1 MGMLGAGGDRTG
13 PSWKT
18 ALRGKVSRAYLA
30 VGAMTVCPRLD
41 TELLRVADRQVAR
54 NRLMFGL
61 AAATYTWFVSA
72 IGDLDS
78 PAPVIINAAYLLLA
92 SAVLSVTKFSA
103 KRLDRLRKVMLFV
116 DVLAI
121 SACFIVVGA
130 IAAPLLFLYSWLTIG
145 YGFRYGIYYLRLAA
159 ITSLGGIAISLLYT
173 DFWRTQP
180 FIAAGILML
189 AVIIPPYLEFLMRRA
204 IRANEIARSANH
216 SKALMLAGLGH
227 ALRVPLSSILTAA
240 QAMSGGALDPVQGQT
255 LSTIQA
261 AAGSVMRELDDFLDV
276 SRLDAGRM
284 PKEVTSF
291 SVKGLVTEA
300 LAIAAA
306 QAAPK
311 GIAVSWYISPEVP
324 ERIWSERRYLLK
336 SLTNIVENAVKF
348 TSVGSVLI
356 TVYMERHSTGGQRL
370 QIEVLD
376 TGLGIRSEA
385 RERIFE
391 SFSQASPDILH
402 IFGGAG
408 LGLSVARRMI
418 ELLGGK
424 IGVDSIEGRG
434 SNFWFGLPV
443 VAARAREE
451 SFYTLAGTTVAILTS
466 DMTGLVSFAGRLER
480 LGATTFLSERID
492 WWDAVS
498 TDKLDQANR
507 IIVMVDGRN
516 ANLSELGH
524 ILQKGQFLD
533 RVPMIALTVQSEM
546 PDPSIRRRFVT
557 AISPNASDEHLFSS
571 LHLVGAF
578 AQERKMRSREVR
590 QSGGH
595 SAPPPVSNR
604 SRILVADTNRTS
616 VLILSKVL
624 EQGGY
629 RCLTV
634 GTGENALDAAE
645 RELFD
650 MIFVDVDKPAVDGLE
665 AVKMLRF
672 QELGLHQNIIIGLTS
687 REDSESFAKYKELGC
702 DDVVLQPID
711 TKKVLDLVARFM
723 SQRSQVAS
731 INEKASNT
739 VQSISSHPRFRV
751 SLGPPITDDTFPY
764 LAAIGGSPLIGEVLS
779 LFISD
784 AEHTL
789 AKLADAM
796 EKDDVNSFRNG
807 VISLGESSAVIGAD
821 MLAEMCKTA
830 NVLGKDK
837 LALGER
843 ALLATLRGEVARVVE
858 GIKSHLP
865 ASVDPPSPAPDDV
878 KPGKP

>member
-1 MGMLGAGGDRTG
+1 MGMLGVRKDQTG
-13 PSWKT
+13 LTWRA
-18 ALRGKVSRAYLA
+18 ALRGRVSRAFLA
-30 VGAMTVCPRLD
+30 VGAMRVCPRPD

-61 AAATYTWFVSA
+61 AGTAYTWFIFA

-78 PAPVIINAAYLLLA
+78 SIPVIMNAAYLLLA
-92 SAVLSVTKFSA
+92 TATLFLTRSSP
-103 KRLDRLRKVMLFV
+103 KRPDAFRKAMLFV
-116 DVLAI
+116 DVSAI
-121 SACFIVVGA
+121 SVCFIVVGA
-130 IAAPLLFLYSWLTIG
+130 IASPLLFLYSWLTIG

-159 ITSLGGIAISLLYT
+159 ITSLGGIAVSLLYT
-173 DFWRTQP
+173 DFWHTQP

-227 ALRVPLSSILTAA
+227 ALRVPLGSILTAA
-240 QAMSGGALDPVQGQT
+240 QAMSGGILDPAQGQT
-255 LSTIQA
+255 LSAIQA

-300 LAIAAA
+300 LAIAAV

-356 TVYMERHSTGGQRL
+356 TAYIDRHSMDGQQL

-443 VAARAREE
+443 MAARARKET
-451 SFYTLAGTTVAILTS
+451 SYSLAGTTVAILTS

-498 TDKLDQANR
+498 ADKFDQAER
-507 IIVMVDGRN
+507 VVVIVDGRN
-516 ANLSELGH
+516 TNLAELGYV
-524 ILQKGQFLD
+524 LQKGQFLD
-533 RVPMIALTVQSEM
+533 RVPMIALMAQDGM

-557 AISPNASDEHLFSS
+557 AISPNSSDDDLFSS
-571 LHLVGAF
+571 LYLVGAF
-578 AQERKMRSREVR
+578 TQKRRMKSKEVR
-590 QSGGH
+590 QSG
-595 SAPPPVSNR
+595 SYSTSPPVSNR

-624 EQGGY
+624 EQGGCC
-629 RCLTV
+629 CLIV
-634 GTGENALDAAE
+634 DSGESALDAAE
-645 RELFD
+645 RELFA
-650 MIFVDVDKPAVDGLE
+650 MVFVDVDKPAVDGLE

-672 QELGLHQNIIIGLTS
+672 QELGMHRNIIIGLTS
-687 REDSESFAKYKELGC
+687 REDSTFIARCKEAGC
-702 DDVVLQPID
+702 DEVVLQPID
-711 TKKVLDLVARFM
+711 VKKVLDLVARSM
-723 SQRSQVAS
+723 LQQSRVAPVS
-731 INEKASNT
+731 EQDSNT
-739 VQSISSHPRFRV
+739 VQPISSHPRFRT
-751 SLGPPITDDTFPY
+751 SLGPPIADVTFPY
-764 LAAIGGSPLIGEVLS
+764 LAAIGGVPFIDEVLR

-789 AKLADAM
+789 AKLADAL
-796 EKDDVNSFRNG
+796 ERDDANAFRNG

-821 MLAEMCKTA
+821 KLIEMCKTA
-830 NVLGKDK
+830 GVLGKDR
-837 LALGER
+837 LTLGER
-843 ALLATLRGEVARVVE
+843 ALLAGLKGEVVRVVE

-865 ASVDPPSPAPDDV
+865 ANIDPPSSASDDV
-878 KPGKP
+878 KPGKL

>member
-1 MGMLGAGGDRTG
+1 MGMLGVRGDQTG
-13 PSWKT
+13 PTWNA
-18 ALRGKVSRAYLA
+18 ALRGRVSRAYLA
-30 VGAMTVCPRLD
+30 VGAMAVCPRLD
-41 TELLRVADRQVAR
+41 TERLRVADRQVAR

-61 AAATYTWFVSA
+61 AGTAYTWFIFT

-78 PAPVIINAAYLLLA
+78 PVPGIINAVYLLLA
-92 SAVLSVTKFSA
+92 TSTLFVTRLSP
-103 KRLDRLRKVMLFV
+103 KRLNAFRKVMLFI
-116 DVLAI
+116 DVSTL
-121 SACFIVVGA
+121 SACFIAVGA

-159 ITSLGGIAISLLYT
+159 ITSLGGIIASLLYT
-173 DFWRTQP
+173 NFWHTQP
-180 FIAAGILML
+180 FVAAGILML
-189 AVIIPPYLEFLMRRA
+189 AVVIPPYLEFLMRRA
-204 IRANEIARSANH
+204 IQANEIARSANH

-227 ALRVPLSSILTAA
+227 ALRVPLNSILTAA
-240 QAMSGGALDPVQGQT
+240 QAMSGGVLDPAQGQT
-255 LSTIQA
+255 LSAIQV
-261 AAGSVMRELDDFLDV
+261 AAGSVMRELDDLLDV

-348 TSVGSVLI
+348 TAVGSVLI
-356 TVYMERHSTGGQRL
+356 TACMKQDSTGGRWL

-385 RERIFE
+385 RKRIFE

-418 ELLGGK
+418 EALGGR
-424 IGVDSIEGRG
+424 IGVDSIERRG
-434 SNFWFGLPV
+434 SSFWFELPV
-443 VAARAREE
+443 MAARARKE
-451 SFYTLAGTTVAILTS
+451 SFRNLAGTTVAILTS
-466 DMTGLVSFAGRLER
+466 DTTGLVSFAGRLEK
-480 LGATTFLSERID
+480 LGATTFLSERVD

-498 TDKLDQANR
+498 TDKLDQTNR
-507 IIVMVDGRN
+507 VVVMVDGRN
-516 ANLSELGH
+516 TNLSELGH
-524 ILQKGQFLD
+524 VLQEGKFLD
-533 RVPMIALTVQSEM
+533 RVPMIALTVQSGM

-557 AISPNASDEHLFSS
+557 AISPNASDEHLFSA
-571 LHLVGAF
+571 LYLVEAF
-578 AQERKMRSREVR
+578 AQERRMKSREVR
-590 QSGGH
+590 QSDGH
-595 SAPPPVSNR
+595 SASPPASN
-604 SRILVADTNRTS
+604 RILVADTNRTS
-616 VLILSKVL
+616 ILILSKVL

-629 RCLTV
+629 RCSIV
-634 GTGENALDAAE
+634 ESGESALDAAE

-650 MIFVDVDKPAVDGLE
+650 VIFVNVDKPAVDGLE

-672 QELGLHQNIIIGLTS
+672 QELGMHRNIIIGLTS
-687 REDSESFAKYKELGC
+687 REDSEAMALYKEIGC

-711 TKKVLDLVARFM
+711 AKKVLDLVARLK
-723 SQRSQVAS
+723 SQRSQVTPVS
-731 INEKASNT
+731 EQASNT
-739 VQSISSHPRFRV
+739 VQLISSHPRFRV
-751 SLGPPITDDTFPY
+751 SLGPPIADHTFPY
-764 LAAIGGSPLIGEVLS
+764 LAAIGGVPLIGEVVC

-789 AKLADAM
+789 AKLADAL
-796 EKDDVNSFRNG
+796 ERDDVNGFRNG
-807 VISLGESSAVIGAD
+807 VMSLGESSAVIGAD
-821 MLAEMCKTA
+821 KLTEMCKTA
-830 NVLGKDK
+830 GVLGKDK

-843 ALLATLRGEVARVVE
+843 ALLASLRGEVVRVVE
-858 GIKSHLP
+858 EIKSHLP
-865 ASVDPPSPAPDDV
+865 AIADPPSSAPDDV
-878 KPGKP
+878 KPGKF